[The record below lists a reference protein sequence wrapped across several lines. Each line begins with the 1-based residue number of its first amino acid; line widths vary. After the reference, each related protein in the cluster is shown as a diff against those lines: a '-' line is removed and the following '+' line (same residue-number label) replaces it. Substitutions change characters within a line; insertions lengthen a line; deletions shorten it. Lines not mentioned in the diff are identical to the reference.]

1 MSRSPRDSKRSSPSR
16 RIQIRSFRHFSATD
30 PAERGRGAA
39 TRQVRSFPMKV
50 SLAPR
55 LQRRRVMRTRPFLIA
70 MMFALGSVPLFPGL
84 QWAQQSAS
92 RYVVMTWSFKS
103 TPPDIVYLQLYGP
116 DNKNVWPAPDKYYKL
131 DGRAAHKARIT

>member
-1 MSRSPRDSKRSSPSR
+1 
-16 RIQIRSFRHFSATD
+16 
-30 PAERGRGAA
+30 
-39 TRQVRSFPMKV
+39 
-50 SLAPR
+50 
-55 LQRRRVMRTRPFLIA
+55 MRTRPFLIA

-103 TPPDIVYLQLYGP
+103 APPDIVYLQLYGQ

-131 DGRAAHKARIT
+131 DGRAAHKARITCSLGEKICYGAWTDGNTSWGVGKGNKSGGCKGCCVTCSKGDKGTETLKP